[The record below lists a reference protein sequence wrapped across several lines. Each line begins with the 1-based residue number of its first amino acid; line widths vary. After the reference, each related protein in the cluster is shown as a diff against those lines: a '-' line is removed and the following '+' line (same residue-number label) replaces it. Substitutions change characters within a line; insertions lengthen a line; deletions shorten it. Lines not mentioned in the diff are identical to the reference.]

1 VNRFFAHW
9 ALLPE
14 GWARDVRLDVDA
26 EGTLSALV
34 PSSPPDGTTLLAG
47 PVVAGMPNA
56 HSHVVQRA
64 LAGRTERAGPQ
75 GDSFWTWRAAM
86 YDFVERLDPDAFE
99 ALAADAYAEM
109 LEAGY
114 TSVAEFHYL
123 HHGPGGLPYHRPSEM
138 SERVIRA
145 ARAAGIALTLLP
157 ALYRYSGAGGVP
169 AGEHQRRFLHS
180 RDSFVTLWLTLAAR
194 LAGERDV
201 RLGVS
206 FHSLRAVEPEDI
218 VAVLEILEARA
229 PQPGFPLH
237 VHVSEQTREVDAVR
251 AFYAATPIELLART
265 VALDERWTLI
275 HATHATEAELATIAR
290 AGANVAI
297 CPTTEANLGD
307 GIFPLAAFRALG
319 GRIAIGSDS
328 NVTLDVSEELRWLE
342 YVQRLAT
349 QRRSVL
355 ATPGTASLG
364 DALFANVASCGA
376 AAVGRSAGALEAGR
390 RADLVVLRPDESD
403 AADEPPSLDRYLFK
417 SGAWRPSDVFVGG
430 RQVVRDGRHV
440 ARELLRQNAGRAR
453 RALATS

>member
-440 ARELLRQNAGRAR
+440 ERELLRQNAGRAR

>member
-1 VNRFFAHW
+1 
-9 ALLPE
+9 
-14 GWARDVRLDVDA
+14 
-26 EGTLSALV
+26 
-34 PSSPPDGTTLLAG
+34 
-47 PVVAGMPNA
+47 MPNA
-56 HSHVVQRA
+56 HSHVVQRE
-64 LAGRTERAGPQ
+64 LAGRTERAGPK
-75 GDSFWTWRAAM
+75 GDSFWTWRTAM

-138 SERVIRA
+138 SERVILA

-157 ALYRYSGAGGVP
+157 TLYRYSDAGGVP
-169 AGEHQRRFLHS
+169 AGEHQRRFLQS

-194 LAGERDV
+194 LTGERDV
-201 RLGVS
+201 RLGVA

-218 VAVLEILEARA
+218 VAVLEVLEARA
-229 PQPGFPLH
+229 PLPGFPLH

-251 AFYAATPIELLART
+251 ACYGTTPIELLART
-265 VALDERWTLI
+265 VTLDERWTLI
-275 HATHATEAELATIAR
+275 HATHATEAELGALAR

-307 GIFPLAAFRALG
+307 GIFPVASFRELG

-349 QRRSVL
+349 RRRSVL
-355 ATPGTASLG
+355 ATPGSASLG
-364 DALFANVASCGA
+364 DALFASVAGCGA
-376 AAVGRSAGALEAGR
+376 AALGRSAGALAAGL
-390 RADLVVLRPDESD
+390 RADFVVLQPDPSD
-403 AADEPPSLDRYLFK
+403 AAGEAPSLDRALFK
-417 SGAWRPSDVFVGG
+417 SGAWRPWDVFVGG
-430 RQVVRDGRHV
+430 RQVVSGGAHV
-440 ARELLRQNAGRAR
+440 ERERLRFNAGRAR
-453 RALATS
+453 RVLATS